1 MSFFEAYY
9 SVFTRQFVP
18 LFAVSTPKSVGC
30 RCYRGYIRTF
40 IFKKN
45 MKNSTNNVYL
55 KSNHFA
61 KIPMKKYI
69 ALFLLVFLNSCQ
81 VTETIHLNQ
90 DGTGKIEIN
99 ELRDEHSY
107 MQLMGEN
114 YSKEEVFRDT
124 TYVFQDLIMKH
135 SETFSRLPALEKAI
149 FQKFGAVKVHVK
161 KNSYEK
167 EFRTTITQNFTKIEQ
182 VADLYKTEEYAD
194 DIENNYA
201 LVAEEHYYSVNYD
214 FDGSVFKRIVKIT
227 DPVELKKQQ
236 DKIEG
241 YKMQVSKFKIT
252 QSYVLKYHFPRE
264 IKSVS
269 NLNAKISEDG
279 KSLEL
284 QFLIADCLVN
294 PESTNL
300 EVVLE

>member
-1 MSFFEAYY
+1 
-9 SVFTRQFVP
+9 
-18 LFAVSTPKSVGC
+18 
-30 RCYRGYIRTF
+30 
-40 IFKKN
+40 
-45 MKNSTNNVYL
+45 
-55 KSNHFA
+55 
-61 KIPMKKYI
+61 MKKYALLLI
-69 ALFLLVFLNSCQ
+69 VLFLASCQ

-114 YSKEEVFRDT
+114 YSKEEVFKDT
-124 TYVFQDLIMKH
+124 TYVFEDVIKKH
-135 SETFSRLPALEKAI
+135 SETFSRLPAFEKAI
-149 FQKFGAVKVHVK
+149 FQKFATVKVHSK
-161 KNSYEK
+161 KSSFEK
-167 EFRTTITQNFTKIEQ
+167 EFRTTISQPFDKIEQ

-201 LVAEEHYYSVNYD
+201 LVAEEHYYSVSYTFN
-214 FDGSVFKRIVKIT
+214 GSVFKRIVKIT
-227 DPVELKKQQ
+227 DAIELKKQQ

-241 YKMQVSKFKIT
+241 YKMQVSKFNII
-252 QSYVLKYHFPRE
+252 QPYVLKYHFPRK

-269 NLNAKISEDG
+269 NSKAKISDDE

-284 QFLIADCLVN
+284 QFLITDCLVN
-294 PESTNL
+294 PERTGL

>member
-1 MSFFEAYY
+1 
-9 SVFTRQFVP
+9 
-18 LFAVSTPKSVGC
+18 
-30 RCYRGYIRTF
+30 
-40 IFKKN
+40 
-45 MKNSTNNVYL
+45 
-55 KSNHFA
+55 
-61 KIPMKKYI
+61 MKKC
-69 ALFLLVFLNSCQ
+69 ALLLLVLFLTSCQ
-81 VTETIHLNQ
+81 VTEIIHLNQ

-99 ELRDEHSY
+99 ELRDEHSF

-124 TYVFQDLIMKH
+124 TYVFQDLITKH
-135 SETFSRLPALEKAI
+135 SETFARLPAFEKAI
-149 FQKFGAVKVHVK
+149 FQKFATVKVHIK
-161 KNSYEK
+161 KSSFEK
-167 EFRTTITQNFTKIEQ
+167 EFRTTISQNFTKIAE

-201 LVAEEHYYSVNYD
+201 LVAEEHYYSVNYT

-227 DPVELKKQQ
+227 DPIELKKQQ

-241 YKMQVSKFKIT
+241 YKTQVSKFKIT
-252 QSYVLKYHFPRE
+252 QSYVLKYHFPRK

-269 NLNAKISEDG
+269 NSNVKISEDR

>member
-1 MSFFEAYY
+1 
-9 SVFTRQFVP
+9 
-18 LFAVSTPKSVGC
+18 
-30 RCYRGYIRTF
+30 
-40 IFKKN
+40 
-45 MKNSTNNVYL
+45 
-55 KSNHFA
+55 
-61 KIPMKKYI
+61 MKKYALLLI
-69 ALFLLVFLNSCQ
+69 VLFLASCQ

-114 YSKEEVFRDT
+114 YSKEEVFKDT
-124 TYVFQDLIMKH
+124 TYVFEDVITKH
-135 SETFSRLPALEKAI
+135 SETFSRLPAFEKAI
-149 FQKFGAVKVHVK
+149 FQKFTTVKVHSK
-161 KNSYEK
+161 KSSFEK
-167 EFRTTITQNFTKIEQ
+167 EFRTTISQNFNRIEQ

-201 LVAEEHYYSVNYD
+201 LVAEEHYYSVSYT
-214 FDGSVFKRIVKIT
+214 FDGSVFKRIVRIT
-227 DPVELKKQQ
+227 DQIELKKQQ

-241 YKMQVSKFKIT
+241 YKTQVSKFNIT
-252 QSYVLKYHFPRE
+252 QPYVLKYHFPRK

-269 NLNAKISEDG
+269 NSKAKISDDE

-284 QFLIADCLVN
+284 QFLITNCLVN
-294 PESTNL
+294 PESTSL